1 MEDAIKKAEVL
12 IEALPYIK
20 KFRGKTFVI
29 KYGGSILSES
39 RIRGAVLEDIVFLY
53 FTGINVILVHGG
65 GPDITRELKKEKIK
79 PSFVEGIRVTDEK
92 TLDVVGAE
100 LAKLN
105 SMLAEEIE
113 RLGAKTKGISGT
125 ENILYAEK
133 KVFSSD
139 LGLVGTVVSVNKAKL
154 LDLAEKN
161 HIVILSP
168 MASGREGV
176 VYNVNADEA
185 ASFIAG
191 SLSVEKFV
199 LLTDV
204 KGVMRD
210 HRDEGSLISSIS
222 EEGVRAWIKEKV
234 ISGGMIPKVFAGI
247 QALDKGVKKAHI
259 VDAKLPHAL
268 LLEIFTDKGIGTE
281 IVRDADSRGLLT

>member
-1 MEDAIKKAEVL
+1 MEDAIKKADVL

-20 KFRGKTFVI
+20 KFRGRTFVI

-53 FTGINVILVHGG
+53 FTGIKVILVHGG
-65 GPDITRELKKEKIK
+65 GPDITQALKKENIK
-79 PSFVEGIRVTDEK
+79 SAFVEGIRVTDKK
-92 TLDVVGAE
+92 TLDVVGFQ

-105 SMLAEEIE
+105 SMLVEEI
-113 RLGAKTKGISGT
+113 RQLGAKTKGVSGA
-125 ENILYAEK
+125 EDILYAEK
-133 KVFSSD
+133 KSSSSD
-139 LGLVGTVVSVNKAKL
+139 LGLVGSVISVNKAKL
-154 LDLAEKN
+154 LDLVEKN
-161 HIVILSP
+161 HIVVLLP
-168 MASGREGV
+168 MALGGAGE

-191 SLSVEKFV
+191 SLAVEKFV

-210 HRDEGSLISSIS
+210 HRDESSLISSIS
-222 EEGVRAWIKEKV
+222 EGGVRAWIKEKV
-234 ISGGMIPKVFAGI
+234 ISGGMIPKVSAGI

-281 IVRDADSRGLLT
+281 IVK

>member
-1 MEDAIKKAEVL
+1 MEGAIKKAEVL

-20 KFRGKTFVI
+20 KFRGRTFVI

-39 RIRGAVLEDIVFLY
+39 RIRRAVLEDIVFLY

-65 GPDITRELKKEKIK
+65 GPNITRGLKKEKIT
-79 PSFVEGIRVTDEK
+79 PAFVEGIRVTDKK
-92 TLDVVGAE
+92 TLDVVVSE

-105 SMLAEEIE
+105 GMIAEEIKE
-113 RLGAKTKGISGT
+113 LGAKTKGISGT

-133 KVFSSD
+133 KAFSSD

-154 LDLAEKN
+154 LDLVEKN
-161 HIVILSP
+161 HIVVLSP
-168 MASGREGV
+168 MATGKGGI

-210 HRDEGSLISSIS
+210 HKDESSLISSIS
-222 EEGVRAWIKEKV
+222 EEGVKAWIKKKV
-234 ISGGMIPKVFAGI
+234 ISGGMIPKVLAGI

-281 IVRDADSRGLLT
+281 IVK